1 MGLIKLTKMFSRLTK
16 VNLVQA
22 LELTKITGWTSEVTD
37 KKDSD
42 WYSYMLTLD
51 MAGEKIKGVWFKV
64 IDEPDK
70 YVFAGIIG
78 ETGKGLTVGLD
89 NTGSAIGLDNTGSV
103 IGELS
108 GGYSVA
114 TMLVAQTL
122 GDIIKFF
129 KLSR

>member
-22 LELTKITGWTSEVTD
+22 LALTKITGWTSEVTD

-64 IDEPDK
+64 IDEPGK

-89 NTGSAIGLDNTGSV
+89 NTGSA